1 MKKIKKIAVLFG
13 LTLMLGSMPVFAENV
28 EQVSVSENE
37 NIVSPR
43 SNRVTY
49 GARTIANGGSGYFKS
64 STGGNLVIPG
74 GAQASFNFNLSR
86 SAKIQVRFYDTLSG
100 QNYLLFSGTAK
111 SKTIPYYKN
120 SKSSGYFIIVNKSGS
135 SLKVNS
141 ASVGW

>member
-37 NIVSPR
+37 NAVSPR
-43 SNRVTY
+43 SNKVTY
-49 GARTIANGGSGYFKS
+49 GARTIANGGYGYFM
-64 STGGNLVIPG
+64 
-74 GAQASFNFNLSR
+74 
-86 SAKIQVRFYDTLSG
+86 
-100 QNYLLFSGTAK
+100 
-111 SKTIPYYKN
+111 
-120 SKSSGYFIIVNKSGS
+120 IVNKSGS